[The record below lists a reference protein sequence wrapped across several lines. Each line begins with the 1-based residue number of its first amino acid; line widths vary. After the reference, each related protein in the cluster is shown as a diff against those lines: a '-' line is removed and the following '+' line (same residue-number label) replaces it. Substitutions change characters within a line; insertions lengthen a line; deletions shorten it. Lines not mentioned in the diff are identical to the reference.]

1 MPPILY
7 GIGEFY
13 YEFLRNERKSRTKK
27 CGRLKEECLGL
38 LTRLRNRKYE
48 LLKLKN
54 LLTQKLTFRLLLAF
68 S

>member
-1 MPPILY
+1 MRVWTIHLESSINETQGNPVQKFCDKL
-7 GIGEFY
+7 IGE
-13 YEFLRNERKSRTKK
+13 
-27 CGRLKEECLGL
+27 CHVL

-68 S
+68 F

>member
-1 MPPILY
+1 MPRFFTESGSFIMSFCETRGNPVQIFCSRLV
-7 GIGEFY
+7 GE
-13 YEFLRNERKSRTKK
+13 
-27 CGRLKEECLGL
+27 CHVL

-54 LLTQKLTFRLLLAF
+54 LLTQKLTFRLLLGK